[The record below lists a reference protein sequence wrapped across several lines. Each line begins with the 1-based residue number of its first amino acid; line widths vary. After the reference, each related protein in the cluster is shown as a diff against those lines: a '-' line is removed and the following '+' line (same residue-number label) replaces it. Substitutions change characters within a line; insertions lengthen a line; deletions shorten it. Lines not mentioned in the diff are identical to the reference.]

1 MVGKGS
7 GTGDRQVDRRTLAVQ
22 VLRICVH
29 LIQNQIPDRDRPQSR
44 RAVGADHQQQAAGE
58 ILLRDR
64 VVAVP
69 TLGRRHALLQLRAIL
84 DQRVDAPLGQSFD
97 HFVGWLHEHGGRR
110 RYVHGI
116 AYKIAGALG
125 SANLRGL
132 DKDNFTVRIV
142 NAQAIH
148 DVAQVRGTARSVLS
162 RFCGADR

>member
-22 VLRICVH
+22 SCGYASTSSKIKFRIGT
-29 LIQNQIPDRDRPQSR
+29 DRNP
-44 RAVGADHQQQAAGE
+44 A
-58 ILLRDR
+58 
-64 VVAVP
+64 
-69 TLGRRHALLQLRAIL
+69 ALL
-84 DQRVDAPLGQSFD
+84 APTISSRPPGKFFCVIVLLLS
-97 HFVGWLHEHGGRR
+97 LLL
-110 RYVHGI
+110 
-116 AYKIAGALG
+116 AGARAA
-125 SANLRGL
+125 SAPGNSRSAGRCAPWTIVRPFCRLVARTWWAPALCAWNSLQNCWRPRFRQSARL